1 MYKIEV
7 YYSFIKIIGYCP
19 GDCQKLENYFRIYDN
34 VTHEGH
40 FEHIIFDTKNH
51 FLYLPRGMDIYF
63 LEMSLNCKAEY
74 ITKPDPFVYNSDIM
88 LRYKPKDEKQAT
100 TLKFILGR
108 DEFRKYKDCSQYLI
122 SLTMGGGKTYI
133 STAFFA
139 ITSLK
144 PLVVCYGIEEQWR
157 ARLKEYT
164 NLKDREIFTI
174 KGMDS
179 IRILMRH
186 PAEELAK
193 KYKVYIATHGT
204 LLSLFDTGM
213 ENLHRLFI
221 HLGIGV
227 KVIDEAHRNFMNTCK
242 IDYSTNTMKT
252 IYLTATPALGDA
264 KKNKIFGL
272 YFKNVPKIDLFDES
286 DKHTKYIALRYSSN
300 PTLMEINNCMTNR
313 GFNIISYADYVV
325 RKPNFY
331 YMLDIVFDFMA
342 KIPGKKL
349 LYIASNNA
357 IMTIYNYIMTNFKY
371 RYYADSIGIYTSINP
386 NKQLALE
393 KEIILTTSKSAGEAL
408 DIHGLMCAVN
418 LADPTKSEP
427 LVEQRFG
434 RVRLNGY
441 YIDLVDEGFINTIRF
456 YHSNLKIYNKFATE
470 CKEASYDKQKLID
483 GSNKFIENHPLR
495 IEDIFKPSDKSPRD
509 K

>member
-1 MYKIEV
+1 
-7 YYSFIKIIGYCP
+7 
-19 GDCQKLENYFRIYDN
+19 
-34 VTHEGH
+34 
-40 FEHIIFDTKNH
+40 
-51 FLYLPRGMDIYF
+51 
-63 LEMSLNCKAEY
+63 MSLNCKAEY

-371 RYYADSIGIYTSINP
+371 RYYVDSIGIYTSINP

-470 CKEASYDKQKLID
+470 CKEALYDSQKLID
-483 GSNKFIENHPLR
+483 GSNKFVENHPLR
-495 IEDIFKPSDKSPRD
+495 IEDIFKPSNKSPRD

>member
-371 RYYADSIGIYTSINP
+371 RYYVDSIGIYTSINP

-483 GSNKFIENHPLR
+483 GSNKFVENHPLR
-495 IEDIFKPSDKSPRD
+495 IEDIFKPSSKSPRD

>member
-470 CKEASYDKQKLID
+470 CKEALYDKQKLID